1 MIHSRLATIEDSD
14 ELLNWRNDVV
24 TRNSFFNKEVINKI
38 DHEKWFKKIL
48 NSKTSIVVI
57 LFKDQDK
64 IGVVRYDL
72 IKKFINVSIN
82 INPLFRQKGFGSK
95 MLIGSEPYIHSNSC
109 FKKDKI
115 IAKIIKENIAS
126 VKVFKK
132 AGYELESE
140 ENKYFIYAKEIK

>member
-24 TRNSFFNKEVINKI
+24 TRNSFFNKKVINKI

-48 NSKTSIVVI
+48 SSKTSIVVI
-57 LFKDQDK
+57 LFEDHDK

-72 IKKFINVSIN
+72 IKKLINVSIN
-82 INPLFRQKGFGSK
+82 INPLFRQKGYGSK
-95 MLIGSEPYIHSNSC
+95 MLIESEPHIHKNSC

-132 AGYELESE
+132 AGYQLESE
-140 ENKYFIYAKEIK
+140 EKRYFIYAKEIK